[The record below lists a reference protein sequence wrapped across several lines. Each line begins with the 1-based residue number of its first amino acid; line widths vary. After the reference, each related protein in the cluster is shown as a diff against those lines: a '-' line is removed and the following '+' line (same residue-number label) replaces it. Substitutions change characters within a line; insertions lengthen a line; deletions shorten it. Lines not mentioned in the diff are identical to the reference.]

1 MLSGVFIMLGYIIR
15 RILVAIP
22 TVFFIIL
29 LVFLSLRLAPGD
41 PAAALAPPDA
51 RPEAIEAIRREL
63 GLDYP
68 LHSQFFR
75 FLTGVL
81 RGDLGLSFR
90 TKRPV
95 VLEIMDR
102 YPATLELA
110 GLSLLLA
117 TIVGISAGVVAATT
131 HNSLFDNAS
140 MVVALFGISAPVFWI
155 GLMLMLVFSVQ
166 LGWLPTVGRGTFP
179 HIILPAVT
187 LGAASTAVIA
197 RMTRSSML
205 EIIRQDY
212 IRTARSKGLKEH
224 YVLIRH
230 VLRNALIPVST
241 VIGLRMGALLG
252 GAILTETVFAWPGLG
267 RLLVMAI
274 FWRDFPLV
282 QGGVLLIAITFVLVN
297 LAVDILYV
305 FLDPR
310 IKY

>member
-1 MLSGVFIMLGYIIR
+1 MLGYIIR

-41 PAAALAPPDA
+41 PPAALAPPDA